1 MTALD
6 AKLEHLSLHQM
17 MIKEWNGEVVFLHTV
32 GDGAVD
38 KSYGIHVAKL
48 AGLPAVVVKRA
59 EMILSKLEAQNTH
72 TTTIVDDLPLFSA
85 VLEKQEATQS
95 KVEQTLSG
103 LDIDSLS
110 ARDALNMLYDLKNM
124 LH

>member
-1 MTALD
+1 M
-6 AKLEHLSLHQM
+6 
-17 MIKEWNGEVVFLHTV
+17 
-32 GDGAVD
+32 
-38 KSYGIHVAKL
+38 AKL